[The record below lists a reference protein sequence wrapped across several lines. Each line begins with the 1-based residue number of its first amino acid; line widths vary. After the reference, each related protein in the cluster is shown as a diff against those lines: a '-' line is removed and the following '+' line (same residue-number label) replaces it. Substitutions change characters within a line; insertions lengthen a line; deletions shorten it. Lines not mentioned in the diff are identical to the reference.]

1 MSRYRLSPLA
11 VADIDN
17 ILDETVRLFGTAQ
30 EERYFNLIL
39 AAVERVADDPFSIGT
54 KARDDLSA
62 GLRSFHVGMAVTR
75 HGAAA
80 HVLYFRTITSSDG
93 EPEVLIARVLHDRMD
108 PERHIAG

>member
-54 KARDDLSA
+54 KARRSQRWPALISRRNGGHSA
-62 GLRSFHVGMAVTR
+62 WSRSPCSLLPDNHFLRRRA
-75 HGAAA
+75 
-80 HVLYFRTITSSDG
+80 
-93 EPEVLIARVLHDRMD
+93 
-108 PERHIAG
+108 